1 VAERRLRLIID
12 KTRRRSLA
20 AALLVALIAG
30 TSGTASSG
38 GTALP
43 SRAAGDPWSDYNAIM
58 WQPHRAEQ
66 CAALKDIGI
75 TAGAIIPRDRDDPA
89 SSLNEQISPFLACGL
104 SWYVENIATDF
115 YAAYHRWSPDHPVNW
130 RFVEAKRAYQENPH
144 DPAALRREPSL
155 SDPRWLGTIR
165 TRLEK
170 TVRTYRAHR
179 PLYYSLADE
188 AGIADLSAFW
198 DFDFSSDS
206 LKDMRHWL
214 RQQYGSLARLNRQ
227 WDSHFADWNAVT
239 PMTTAAAMQRT
250 DENYSAWADFKA
262 WMDVAFARALA
273 TGTRAVHA
281 ADRTARAAFEGGQ
294 IPGWGG
300 YDYSRLAKAVDVME
314 LYDGGGNVEI
324 LRSLNPGAIILTTSF
339 GKGPREIHEIWR
351 ELLRGSRGV
360 ILWDPQ
366 EEIVTADGTAGDRGR
381 DLAAT
386 LRDIRSGL
394 GSLFIHSHRETAP
407 IAILYSPASMRVQW
421 MVDWRSKGDAWSA
434 RDPNSVYEDDSAVR
448 SSMTRF
454 FGLLRHIGI
463 EPRVLASESIEQGEL
478 QRGKFRVLILPRVLS
493 LSRAEARE
501 IRRFV
506 AAGGVVIADG
516 EPGRFDQH
524 GRHRQKPPLAD
535 LFRNLSAPDGQA
547 FGKGRVISFPPDE
560 GGNSGRDPR
569 QFLRQTLAA
578 ARVTPAIEVLGN
590 DHGAAPADVELSQWH
605 NGAVTVIALQRD
617 LPDPPRSNPDLAE
630 QVPGRLDR
638 MITVK
643 LPRPAFLYDL
653 IEKKPLGH
661 GDRFEVRLDPL
672 RPTILAASPEP
683 RQRPRLSGP
692 RRARPGE
699 VARLR
704 LETTPNDKA
713 AATVIHVDVIDPLGK
728 PLRAFGENLLLHH
741 GVLTWTFRIPPTA
754 QPGKW
759 QIRVADVSGG
769 GTTVWEIDIRGL
781 G

>member
-1 VAERRLRLIID
+1 LRSIID
-12 KTRRRSLA
+12 KTRRRGLA
-20 AALLVALIAG
+20 AVLLVALIAG

-43 SRAAGDPWSDYNAIM
+43 SRAAGDPWSDYNVIM

-75 TAGAIIPRDRDDPA
+75 TAGAVIPADRDNPA
-89 SSLNEQISPFLACGL
+89 ASLHEQISPFLACGL
-104 SWYVENIATDF
+104 RWYVENIATDF

-144 DPAALRREPSL
+144 NPAAVRREPSL
-155 SDPRWLGTIR
+155 SDPRWLATIR
-165 TRLEK
+165 ARLAK
-170 TVRTYRAHR
+170 TVRTYRANR
-179 PLYYSLADE
+179 PLYYNLADE
-188 AGIADLSAFW
+188 PGIADVSAFW

-206 LKDMRHWL
+206 LTDMRHWL

-239 PMTTAAAMQRT
+239 PMTTAAAMQRR
-250 DENYSAWADFKA
+250 DENYSAWSDFKA

-281 ADRTARAAFEGGQ
+281 ADPTARAAFEGGQ

-314 LYDGGGNVEI
+314 LYDGGGNIEI
-324 LRSLNPGAIILTTSF
+324 LRSLNPGAIVLTTSF
-339 GKGPREIHEIWR
+339 AKGPREIHEIWR

-366 EEIVTADGTAGDRGR
+366 QEVVTADGTVGDRGR
-381 DLAAT
+381 DLATT

-394 GSLFIHSHRETAP
+394 GSLFIHSQRETAP
-407 IAILYSPASMRVQW
+407 VAILYSPASMRVQW
-421 MVDWRSKGDAWSA
+421 MLAWRSKGDAWSA
-434 RDPNSVYEDDSAVR
+434 RDASSVYEDESAVR

-454 FGLLRHIGI
+454 FGLLRHIAI
-463 EPRVLASESIEQGEL
+463 EPRVLAPESIEKGEL
-478 QRGKFRVLILPRVLS
+478 QRDKFRVVILPRVLA
-493 LSRAEARE
+493 LSRAAARQ

-506 AAGGVVIADG
+506 AAGGVVIVDG

-524 GRHRQKPPLAD
+524 GRRWQKPPLAD
-535 LFRNLSAPDGQA
+535 FFRIVSASDGKA
-547 FGKGRVISFPPDE
+547 FGKGRVISFPPDR
-560 GGNSGRDPR
+560 GDSSGRDPR
-569 QFLRQTLAA
+569 QFLRQTLTA
-578 ARVTPAIEVLGN
+578 ARVTPAIELLGSA
-590 DHGAAPADVELSQWH
+590 HGAAPADVELSQWH
-605 NGAVTVIALQRD
+605 NGTAAVIALQRD
-617 LPDPPRSNPDLAE
+617 LPDSSSRDPNLDNEA
-630 QVPGRLDR
+630 PGRSDQ
-638 MITVK
+638 MITMK
-643 LPRPAFLYDL
+643 LRRPAFLYDL

-672 RPTILAASPEP
+672 RPTILAASPAP
-683 RQRPRLSGP
+683 RQPPHLSGP

-699 VARLR
+699 AARLR
-704 LETTPNDKA
+704 LDTTPNDKA
-713 AATVIHVDVIDPLGK
+713 AATVVHIDVIDPLGK
-728 PLRAFGENLLLHH
+728 PLRAFGENLLL
-741 GVLTWTFRIPPTA
+741 GSGGLIWTFQIPPAA

-759 QIRVADVSGG
+759 HIHAADVCGG
-769 GTTVWEIDIRGL
+769 GTTIWEIEIQEGN
-781 G
+781 